1 MRVREAR
8 KLEASTR
15 DTAPPASKIDVIVN
29 VDSSI
34 MMASLS
40 LSSYRAHLDWFI
52 TTIRTNVF

>member
-15 DTAPPASKIDVIVN
+15 DTTPPTLKIDIIVN

-40 LSSYRAHLDWFI
+40 LSSYRAYLD
-52 TTIRTNVF
+52 